1 MLILARKQH
10 ESIEIDGGIRI
21 IVLEICGSQV
31 RIGIEAPRTT
41 NIVRSEVLLR
51 QQGNDTQKQP
61 PAA

>member
-51 QQGNDTQKQP
+51 QQDNDTQQP